1 MATKVKVSKELKV
14 LQSIFFLKSPTRGE
28 IAAST
33 GTSPVSITVLLKT
46 LLQKGLVERSGKTRN
61 RSGRPS
67 AMYRLASGVGYSIG
81 ISVDLTGCRI
91 TAVDPRLSTLWEGE
105 FPLCL
110 SGIPSDHLNEIVGT
124 LSAELKK
131 AMSSLSWLDRRP
143 LAIGVSLPGMVDTE
157 RGVWLQ
163 GLQVSGITRIPIRTI
178 MERTFGLP
186 VVVESPARCLAFLTS
201 IQRWP
206 QASGDIVYL
215 SLGSGVGT
223 AVIIG
228 EEPYQGSHGLAGA
241 IGHLVVDKE
250 GERCSCGNVG
260 CLETVASRP
269 GILKRFRQRL
279 SEGVISSLQYFNE
292 KGAGLTLEA
301 IREAALSGDRLA
313 KSTLLEI
320 GVFLGDA
327 CSKIVT
333 LYNPRGIVIGGP
345 VATLGE
351 LLQEPIMNTIRQ
363 KVLPEMLESFSLDVL
378 PSGPRDEALGA
389 ALLAER
395 RFWKN
400 AAAAGIAFD

>member
-1 MATKVKVSKELKV
+1 M
-14 LQSIFFLKSPTRGE
+14 
-28 IAAST
+28 
-33 GTSPVSITVLLKT
+33 KT

-333 LYNPRGIVIGGP
+333 LYNPRGIVLGGP